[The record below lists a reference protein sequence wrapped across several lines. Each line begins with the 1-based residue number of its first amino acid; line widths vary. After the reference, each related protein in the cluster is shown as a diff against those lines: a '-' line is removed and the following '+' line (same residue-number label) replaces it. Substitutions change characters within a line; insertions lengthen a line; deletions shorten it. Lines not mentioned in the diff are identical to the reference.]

1 MDSWFNVSQLEGIS
15 ASMATMTTSRR
26 GKESDSDFQMDS
38 ESDGSDGDCSDDD
51 EDSLKIGM
59 TLITLAI

>member
-1 MDSWFNVSQLEGIS
+1 
-15 ASMATMTTSRR
+15 MAMTTSRR

-38 ESDGSDGDCSDDD
+38 ESDGSDGNCSDD

-59 TLITLAI
+59 TSMTQKLGF

>member
-1 MDSWFNVSQLEGIS
+1 
-15 ASMATMTTSRR
+15 MATMTTSRR

-51 EDSLKIGM
+51 EESLKIGM